1 LNKFHFFIVL
11 VVLLIALDPVAAQ
24 HLCKIAGAVRDHA
37 SPLEFVTVTLAKES
51 DTAKIISYTA
61 TDSSGSFLLEHLDT
75 GVYVVG
81 FSFIGYH
88 PITKRLSLTDPS
100 QVLSLDPVLLNEN
113 TNLLQTVMITST
125 KKLIEK
131 IPEGFIINTASNLTA
146 TGGTATD
153 LLKNT
158 PTVSVDADG
167 AITLR
172 GKTPMILV
180 NGRNSNLGNPDQI
193 PASSIESI
201 EILTNPSAKYEANA
215 ESGIINIILKKNK
228 QNGTNGAFAVGT
240 GVGAKDRENSSL
252 LFNHKTKKWNLGI
265 GYDNRFAGRTRGIDA
280 SRTNFFIP
288 ESYLL
293 DQKRN
298 DHRREQLQ
306 NLKTNIDY
314 TLDAK
319 NTISLEAI
327 GSIEGQDNF
336 EDLIS
341 LLRKQNN
348 AFNSNTDR
356 YSAEIERTKAVEL
369 SMDYRRKFVDIKKSL
384 TANFSSSSDFDRQ
397 NTDITSQALNAS
409 GGIIGNPLLE
419 RTHSYENSHVLN
431 VKVDYAVPLLS
442 NVELETGY
450 KSTWRSIRAD
460 YMSAAKIDG
469 TYQVNAG
476 ATNIFDFNED
486 IHAAYAMIHGMV
498 PGHDKSKWKYSIG
511 MRAEAVLNQGSTVNS
526 TTSFKNQY
534 IKLFPTTSISYLVSS
549 DASLKMSYGKR
560 INRPWLGLLNPFIDI
575 TDALNPHSGNPELKP
590 EIIHNIELGYN
601 KEWTEISYTSNLF
614 YRHALNTIRPFYM
627 LLPNGANLN
636 MPVNVG
642 NGVTYGLEQMADAK
656 ISNMFHVNASVT
668 IFRQHLDGII
678 DNADIVKDAFGWNG
692 KLINNVALGDASKL
706 QIIGNYTG
714 PIVTPQ
720 GRRLEQY
727 FVDLGYQYKLGKGYA
742 RLGLTIVDVFNTLK
756 SSVIN
761 NTPEFSNYRTSK
773 ADTRAIMVTFAYS
786 FKAAFKDKLLEN
798 QFEKE

>member
-1 LNKFHFFIVL
+1 MKQFLYYN
-11 VVLLIALDPVAAQ
+11 LLAVAWIYTNSADAQ
-24 HLCKIAGAVRDHA
+24 PLCKITGAVRDHTA
-37 SPLEFVTVTLAKES
+37 PLEFVTVTLAKQG
-51 DTAKIISYTA
+51 DTAKIIAYTA
-61 TDSSGSFLLEHLDT
+61 TDSTGSFMLEHLDT
-75 GVYVVG
+75 GVYVVA

-88 PITKRLSLTDPS
+88 RITRLVALTESP
-100 QVLSLDPVLLNEN
+100 QVFNLDPVLLGEN
-113 TNLLQTVMITST
+113 ANLLQTVTITSIR
-125 KKLIEK
+125 KLIEK
-131 IPEGFIINTASNLTA
+131 IPEGFIINAGSNITA

-193 PASSIESI
+193 PASSIEQI
-201 EILTNPSAKYEANA
+201 EILTNPSAKYDANA
-215 ESGIINIILKKNK
+215 ESGIINIILKRNK
-228 QNGTNGAFAVGT
+228 QNGTNGAFALGA
-240 GVGAKDRENSSL
+240 GLGAKDRENSSL

-288 ESYLL
+288 ENYLL
-293 DQKRN
+293 DQKRH

-306 NLKTNIDY
+306 NLKTNLDF
-314 TLDAK
+314 TLDDK
-319 NTISLEAI
+319 NSFSLEAI
-327 GSIEGQDNF
+327 GSLEGQDNF
-336 EDLIS
+336 EDLMS
-341 LLRKQNN
+341 LIRKQNN

-356 YSAEIERTKAVEL
+356 YSSEIERTRAIEL
-369 SMDYRRKFVDIKKSL
+369 SVDYTRKFVDSKKAL

-397 NTDITSQALNAS
+397 NTDITSQALTESA
-409 GGIIGNPLLE
+409 GIIGNPFLE
-419 RTHSYENSHVLN
+419 RTHSYENSHILN
-431 VKVDYAVPLLS
+431 AKVDYTVPLVS

-460 YMSAAKIDG
+460 YLSAAKIDG
-469 TYQVNAG
+469 TYQVNTG
-476 ATNIFDFNED
+476 ATNIFDFKED
-486 IHAAYAMIHGMV
+486 IHAAYAMIHGMI
-498 PGHDKSKWKYSIG
+498 PGHDKNKWKYNLGI
-511 MRAEAVLNQGSTVNS
+511 RAEAVLNQGNTESS

-534 IKLFPTTSISYLVSS
+534 IKLFPTASISYLVSS
-549 DASLKMSYGKR
+549 DASLKLSYGKR
-560 INRPWLGLLNPFIDI
+560 INRPGLGLLNPFIDI
-575 TDALNPHSGNPELKP
+575 TDALNPHSGNPQLKP
-590 EIIHNIELGYN
+590 EIIHNAELGFN
-601 KEWTEISYTSNLF
+601 KEWADISYTSNLF
-614 YRHALNTIRPFYM
+614 YRHALNTIRPFYI
-627 LLPNGANLN
+627 LQPNGANLN

-642 NGVTYGLEQMADAK
+642 NGITYGLEQVADAK
-656 ISNMFHVNASVT
+656 ISNVYHVNASVT
-668 IFRQHLDGII
+668 LFQQHLDGII
-678 DNADIVKDAFGWNG
+678 NNVDVVKDAFGWNG
-692 KLINNVALGDASKL
+692 KLINNVAVSDASKL
-706 QIIGNYTG
+706 QITGNYTG

-727 FVDLGYQYKLGKGYA
+727 FVDLGYQYKLGKGNA

-761 NTPEFSNYRTSK
+761 NAPEFSNFRTSK